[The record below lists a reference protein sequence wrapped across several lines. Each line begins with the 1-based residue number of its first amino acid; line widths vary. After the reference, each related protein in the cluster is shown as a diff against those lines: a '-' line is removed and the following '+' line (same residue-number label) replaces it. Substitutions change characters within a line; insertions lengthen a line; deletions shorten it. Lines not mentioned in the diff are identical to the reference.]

1 MDEKR
6 LLPIYG
12 KIPSHSKR
20 PIFIQTHKKTSR
32 LARLA
37 PPCINSMTVSNRLT
51 QLQQR
56 RNVESKNNWNLA
68 ESHRKRVTQLL
79 IDPKKRKPEAMR
91 PRCWQLQ

>member
-1 MDEKR
+1 M
-6 LLPIYG
+6 
-12 KIPSHSKR
+12 
-20 PIFIQTHKKTSR
+20 
-32 LARLA
+32 
-37 PPCINSMTVSNRLT
+37 SNRLT

-56 RNVESKNNWNLA
+56 CNVESKNNWNLA